1 MHFNTSKLAKPK
13 ITIIPLVSFHRE
25 ESSTMSTRQILL
37 PPAVEEP
44 TSFHTSSLRR
54 TSDFLLGLW
63 DLGRR
68 APKHALQEP
77 NCSTND
83 VLICSCDA
91 FKITTL
97 PVLDRPNSVQHLQAR
112 CRRDNYSLQ
121 LKRMIGTAK
130 AVTSAHHFPT
140 RQSSAYQATS
150 ISCHKR
156 SIERGQLGPRKFL
169 VFRENVHKHARCA
182 PRENIQERFK
192 TFCSIFFITT

>member
-1 MHFNTSKLAKPK
+1 MGDNATLKETKCTVGAFQHIQTCETQDNNNTACLIPQRRKLDN
-13 ITIIPLVSFHRE
+13 VH
-25 ESSTMSTRQILL
+25 SSNS
-37 PPAVEEP
+37 AAACC
-44 TSFHTSSLRR
+44 RR
-54 TSDFLLGLW
+54 TNVLPHLLSPQHFRLSLGLW

-112 CRRDNYSLQ
+112 CRGDNYSLQ

-156 SIERGQLGPRKFL
+156 SIER
-169 VFRENVHKHARCA
+169 
-182 PRENIQERFK
+182 
-192 TFCSIFFITT
+192 